1 MMVRIAQLTRPRL
14 HGTEA
19 GTLLSEDMTLIFSL
33 RIDAARAKRSRLVRD
48 LAERRSARVPVV
60 LDHGFDLVA
69 RQSDVAKLM
78 IVEFAQHLDGF
89 APRPKG
95 QHAAHASGE
104 PPAPFTC
111 RAGAGAGKCHGRS
124 PRHWPARGKAVPWRE
139 AATSALRTLRHLGPL
154 WPSSVHHGA

>member
-1 MMVRIAQLTRPRL
+1 MPLTR
-14 HGTEA
+14 
-19 GTLLSEDMTLIFSL
+19 S
-33 RIDAARAKRSRLVRD
+33 AAAWASV
-48 LAERRSARVPVV
+48 LAEHVSAT
-60 LDHGFDLVA
+60 LDHGFDLMA

-124 PRHWPARGKAVPWRE
+124 PRHWPAHGKAVPWRE
-139 AATSALRTLRHLGPL
+139 GISASHPSPPRTAMAVLGASRGL
-154 WPSSVHHGA
+154 MALK